1 MNSDTIKVNSDS
13 IEYEGNT
20 PEEKELNKQLLSTI
34 LELNSYQDSYDKMKT
49 VGDVKDRIENRKQ
62 LIHEEYIPRDE
73 LLQYQGEIK
82 ALEWVLNGSETRD
95 EKLAKLPK
103 ASKEDVRK
111 IISSFNKHYKQLSLE
126 DYGVDFG
133 DSKNS

>member
-1 MNSDTIKVNSDS
+1 MNSDTIKVNLDS

-34 LELNSYQDSYDKMKT
+34 LELNSYQDSYNKMKT

-62 LIHEEYIPRDE
+62 LIHEEYIPSDE

-111 IISSFNKHYKQLSLE
+111 IISNFNKHYKQLSLE